1 MVKKHIFYT
10 ELSYVFGLIV
20 IALGVSLIEKSD
32 FGVSMVVAPA
42 YVLYRWIGPHWP
54 VFTFGMAE
62 YCLQAVLILL
72 MSALLRRFR
81 LSYLFSFVT
90 AVVYGF
96 VLDGCMA
103 LAALLSAYLVWQ
115 RVALYVLGMLFCSAG
130 VAFMFHTYLSPE
142 VYELF
147 VKEVSA
153 HFGVNINHFKTA
165 YDCAS
170 CAVGIVM
177 SFLIFGLWRFEGV
190 KLGTVLCALVN
201 GTIIGGFSRL
211 YEKLWTFIDILPWRP
226 FFEGT
231 DKRP

>member
-1 MVKKHIFYT
+1 MKKRVFYT

-20 IALGVSLIEKSD
+20 IALGVSLMEKSD

-81 LSYLFSFVT
+81 LSYLFSFAT

-103 LAALLSAYLVWQ
+103 LIAFLPAAAIWQ
-115 RVALYVLGMLFCSAG
+115 RAAWYVLGLLLCALG
-130 VAFMFHTYLSPE
+130 VSLMFHTYISPE
-142 VYELF
+142 AYELF
-147 VKEVSA
+147 VKEVSGR
-153 HFGVNINHFKTA
+153 FGVNINRFKTG
-165 YDCAS
+165 YDLVS
-170 CAVGIVM
+170 CAVAVAL
-177 SFLIFGLWRFEGV
+177 SFFAFGFGV
-190 KLGTVLCALVN
+190 FVGVRWGTVLCALVN
-201 GTIIGGFSRL
+201 GFTIGRFSAL
-211 YEKLWTFIDILPWRP
+211 LEKRFEFRDALPWRG
-226 FFEGT
+226 FFTGA
-231 DKRP
+231 